1 MTISREAS
9 PDWLRSF
16 QAPRQSVLSLSSD
29 SEHSPANSPVKED
42 EDDSSSLTARKNAK
56 SPKKVKD
63 QDSILIDISEDSP
76 IRKGTKSKS
85 KSTVTHA
92 KAENDIE
99 REEKDIEGS
108 VAKEHIFEK
117 QTDSHVSSSLPL
129 VMSEKVLRSKVLVEC
144 EGDSIDLSGDVG
156 AVGRVVIS
164 DASSGNHE
172 MLLDLKADFD
182 IGGFYQGVDSGGT
195 IYKTTI
201 VPSRTFCVVSFG
213 QAEAKVEAIMN
224 DFIQL
229 TPQSNVYEAETM
241 LEGTLDGFSFDSEEE
256 ADKTYKLDAL
266 QNDKKHVVDEPT
278 EGKKKKALGVNRKK
292 GKMAVKPS
300 NKGKRNTQGPK
311 KTKNAKK

>member
-1 MTISREAS
+1 MTVSREAS

-29 SEHSPANSPVKED
+29 SEPSPTNSPIKED
-42 EDDSSSLTARKNAK
+42 EDRSSSLTALKNAK
-56 SPKKVKD
+56 SPKKAKD

-76 IRKGTKSKS
+76 VRKGTKA
-85 KSTVTHA
+85 KSTVTRA
-92 KAENDIE
+92 KAENAIE
-99 REEKDIEGS
+99 SEEKDS
-108 VAKEHIFEK
+108 KRAVANEHVAEK
-117 QTDSHVSSSLPL
+117 QIDPHASSSLPL

-164 DASSGNHE
+164 DAPSGNHE
-172 MLLDLKADFD
+172 MLLDLK
-182 IGGFYQGVDSGGT
+182 GT

-256 ADKTYKLDAL
+256 ADKTYKPDAH
-266 QNDKKHVVDEPT
+266 QNDQKHEADKPT
-278 EGKKKKALGVNRKK
+278 EGKKNKALGVNRKK
-292 GKMAVKPS
+292 GKMAVKPPS
-300 NKGKRNTQGPK
+300 KGKRNTQGPK

>member
-16 QAPRQSVLSLSSD
+16 QAPGQSVLSLSSD
-29 SEHSPANSPVKED
+29 SEHSPTNSPIKED
-42 EDDSSSLTARKNAK
+42 EDRSSSLTALKNAK
-56 SPKKVKD
+56 SLKKAKD

-76 IRKGTKSKS
+76 VRRGTKS
-85 KSTVTHA
+85 KSTVTRA
-92 KAENDIE
+92 KQKMALKVKGSRNLIG
-99 REEKDIEGS
+99 RANNQRMKDGEGA
-108 VAKEHIFEK
+108 VANEHVAEK
-117 QTDSHVSSSLPL
+117 QIDPHVSSSLPL

-144 EGDSIDLSGDVG
+144 EGDSIDLSGDLG

-164 DASSGNHE
+164 DAPSGNHE
-172 MLLDLKADFD
+172 MLLDLK
-182 IGGFYQGVDSGGT
+182 GT

-256 ADKTYKLDAL
+256 ADKTYKPDAH
-266 QNDKKHVVDEPT
+266 QNDQKHEADKPT
-278 EGKKKKALGVNRKK
+278 EGKKNKALGVNRKK
-292 GKMAVKPS
+292 GKMAVKPP